1 MKSPAFFKERYLTV
15 AEATLDQYDDS
26 APASLNAPQ
35 FEKAAAVRRVSLE
48 NYSVVFLLTDVTVI
62 ACVGS
67 ALSYLLHTIK
77 PHFYP
82 APGWETPAL
91 VVAIALY
98 FLATAALRTY
108 DSAKILDRDGAIR
121 RLNLALGTTFS
132 LFLVLAAATK
142 TVQDYSRL
150 WLFSWVLASW
160 LIIVSMRKAA
170 LAFAHQS
177 LQNGA
182 CVNTSFSIGILCEPL
197 SANDIANSTG
207 GKTRVVRIQRLSR
220 LEEVASLSDAII
232 RSQCDQV
239 HIAVRWEDVPNVL
252 KTLDMLL
259 IGPRHISA
267 EVVVLPQDTHVETK
281 VWQIGRLGKLMSL
294 CVIERPIYG
303 WDLWW
308 KRNEDIIIA
317 ASALVL
323 LSPLMLLIA
332 LAIKLESPG
341 PVIFRQNR
349 AGFNGAIFE
358 VFKFRSMFHCHADLN
373 ASRQTTRNDLRV
385 TPVGR
390 FIRRMSFDE
399 LPQLINVLQGTM
411 SIVGPRPHA
420 LETKTEGRN
429 LEELVEYYAARH
441 RVKPG
446 ITGWAQVHGL
456 RGELDQIE
464 KLRRRV
470 NYDLYYIE
478 NWSLWLDLT
487 IILRTISLMFRDD
500 HAY

>member
-1 MKSPAFFKERYLTV
+1 MKSPAFPKERYLSV
-15 AEATLDQYDDS
+15 AEESKDQCDDS
-26 APASLNAPQ
+26 APASFDALQ
-35 FEKAAAVRRVSLE
+35 FEQAGAIRRVSLE
-48 NYSVVFLLTDVTVI
+48 NYSVVFLLTDVAVI
-62 ACVGS
+62 ICVGA
-67 ALSYLLHTIK
+67 ALSYLLHNIN

-82 APGWETPAL
+82 APGWETSAL
-91 VVAIALY
+91 IVAIALL
-98 FLATAALRTY
+98 FLASAALRTY
-108 DSAKILDRDGAIR
+108 DSNKILDRDGAIN

-160 LIIVSMRKAA
+160 LIIVTMRKAA
-170 LAFAHQS
+170 LARAHRS
-177 LQNGA
+177 LQNGT
-182 CVNTSFSIGILCEPL
+182 CVNTSLSVGILCEPL
-197 SANDIANSTG
+197 SANDIAKNTG
-207 GKTRVVRIQRLSR
+207 GKTRVVRTRRLSR
-220 LEEVASLSDAII
+220 LEEIALLSDEII
-232 RSQCDQV
+232 RNQYDQV
-239 HIAVRWEDVPNVL
+239 HIATRWEEVPNVL
-252 KTLDMLL
+252 KTLDLLL

-267 EVVVLPQDTHVETK
+267 EVVVLPQDARVETK
-281 VWQIGRLGKLMSL
+281 VWQIGRLGKQMSL

-308 KRNEDIIIA
+308 KRNEDIVIA
-317 ASALVL
+317 VAALVL
-323 LSPLMLLIA
+323 LSPLLLLIA

-341 PVIFRQNR
+341 PVIFRQYR

-358 VFKFRSMFHCHADLN
+358 VFKFRSMFHHHADLN
-373 ASRQTTRNDLRV
+373 ASRQTGRSDPRV
-385 TPVGR
+385 TRVGR
-390 FIRRMSFDE
+390 FIRRTSFDE

-420 LETKTEGRN
+420 LETRTEGKN

-464 KLRRRV
+464 KVRRRV

-487 IILRTISLMFRDD
+487 IILRTIALMFHDD